1 MAELRAG
8 GLAIIVGGNPETFG
22 IVVTTEALIPNGG
35 VIALPNGKGLRNGGS
50 TRWLVHSDR
59 LCLELSNGT
68 IIDDYC
74 LMPSRCLMPID
85 GDDFTHEDERE
96 KELVNG

>member
-8 GLAIIVGGNPETFG
+8 GLAIIVGGNPETLG
-22 IVVTTEALIPNGG
+22 VVVTTEKIVHHGER
-35 VIALPNGKGLRNGGS
+35 ISLPDGRRFYNAGS
-50 TRWLVHSDR
+50 TRWLVHCDR
-59 LCLELSNGT
+59 LVTMLSSGSTLN
-68 IIDDYC
+68 DYSFMFSHW
-74 LMPSRCLMPID
+74 LIPID